1 MWVDNTADMRKPGRS
16 HTVDDRP
23 VIRHPTGGT
32 AQRSWL
38 GARRPFRFPAAA
50 ICVLAAVI
58 TPRAQSPSYHARNT
72 PIRTFA
78 ISNVT
83 KTTRKP
89 TARKPATR
97 KPATKATTTTV
108 SSSITTLPPVTAV
121 GVQPGGDAQPPL
133 VPTANFTACANSA
146 LDCTTVTVPLDHAN
160 PAGTTVSLFVSRRR
174 ANDASR
180 RLGVLFVNPGG
191 PGGPAYDTVRSAS
204 TYLTPEMLDRFDII
218 GVDPR
223 GTERSAPLACDASK
237 ADRFSRLTFAE
248 QLAEAC
254 ATTDSERLKF
264 MDTETAAR
272 DLDDV
277 RVAIGERK
285 ISYLGMSYGTYL
297 GAVYESLFPG
307 QVASMVLDSAVDP
320 SRFGVNMLVDPV
332 IATEKALDAFLA
344 ECQSGR
350 LQPCAFNDGTD
361 LNAKYLAV
369 RERAISSSRSN
380 RELATQRFDETVA
393 SFVGYPRN
401 GWPVL
406 GRALEEQNAT
416 GRGNFRTTSADNLA
430 TSNDEQLAPLDSF
443 STATNLSINCRD
455 GILPRD
461 SKADQLV
468 RDQIVASPRFSGL
481 ASNALAADTCETWP
495 TPTANLVPLKRAPA
509 ALLIIGNTFDLTT
522 PYPWSEALSR
532 TLAAPL
538 LTRNGGGHVAVNKS
552 RGVREAVARLFID
565 RTLPLPGTVCSPD
578 LANPS

>member
-1 MWVDNTADMRKPGRS
+1 MNN
-16 HTVDDRP
+16 RP
-23 VIRHPTGGT
+23 VDRHPTGRRF
-32 AQRSWL
+32 QRSRL
-38 GARRPFRFPAAA
+38 RERRTGRLPAAA
-50 ICVLAAVI
+50 LCVLVASIA
-58 TPRAQSPSYHARNT
+58 PRAESPAHPARDAQ
-72 PIRTFA
+72 IRTFA
-78 ISNVT
+78 ISNVA
-83 KTTRKP
+83 KTTQKP
-89 TARKPATR
+89 PTRKPATR
-97 KPATKATTTTV
+97 KPTTRKPATKKPATKATTTANEPPT
-108 SSSITTLPPVTAV
+108 TTLPPVTAV
-121 GVQPGGDAQPPL
+121 GVQSGGDLQPPL
-133 VPTANFTACANSA
+133 VPTAIFAACTDSA
-146 LDCTTVTVPLDHAN
+146 LDCTTVPVPLDHAN
-160 PAGTTVSLFVSRRR
+160 PGGTTVNLFVSRRR

-180 RLGVLFVNPGG
+180 RLGVLLVNPGG
-191 PGGPAYDTVRSAS
+191 PGGPAYDTVRSAA

-223 GTERSAPLACDASK
+223 GTERSAPLACDASITN
-237 ADRFSRLTFAE
+237 RFSRLTYAE

-254 ATTDSERLKF
+254 ASTDSERLKF

-277 RVAIGERK
+277 RVALGERK

-320 SRFGVNMLVDPV
+320 SRFGVNMLVDPI

-380 RELATQRFDETVA
+380 RELATQRFDQTVA
-393 SFVGYPRN
+393 GLVGYPRN

-406 GRALEEQNAT
+406 GRALEEQNST
-416 GRGNFRTTSADNLA
+416 GRGNFRAASADNLA
-430 TSNDEQLAPLDSF
+430 SSNDEQLTPRDSF

-461 SKADQLV
+461 SNADQVV
-468 RDQIVASPRFSGL
+468 RDQISASPRFSGL
-481 ASNALAADTCETWP
+481 SSNALAADTCETWP
-495 TPTANLVPLKRAPA
+495 TPTANLVALRRAPV

-552 RGVREAVARLFID
+552 RCVREAVARLFID
-565 RTLPLPGTVCSPD
+565 RTLPVPGTVCSPD